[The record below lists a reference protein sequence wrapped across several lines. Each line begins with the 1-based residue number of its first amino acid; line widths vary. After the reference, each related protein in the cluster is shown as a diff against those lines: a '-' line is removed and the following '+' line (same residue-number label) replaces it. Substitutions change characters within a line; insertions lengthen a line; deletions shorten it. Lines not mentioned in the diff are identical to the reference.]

1 MSLEL
6 HLYLSPGITSSNLF
20 YVGISNCSGSRFPVL
35 VFMSGHNIAFGRD
48 LRPAVTVCQCGI
60 GCALEHWCSMGAGM
74 GEVDCIVYY

>member
-20 YVGISNCSGSRFPVL
+20 YAGISNCSGSRFPVL

-48 LRPAVTVCQCGI
+48 LRPAVTMHASAVLGVH
-60 GCALEHWCSMGAGM
+60 LSTGAVWGL
-74 GEVDCIVYY
+74 VWVK